1 MFMCSFCVFLCTVFV
16 TYFSPFLSETCFFL
30 VQVDCLGQTPG
41 YIKEKENLLTG
52 RAKMSNWPQFYVTCL
67 IGFRRMLH
75 LRCLT
80 EFRIHLCYTLLLHT
94 SVTHFCY
101 TSEYTSEYTSVIVR
115 TNLKI
120 YQYQPNTSFN
130 WHMEFESLE
139 NSFSMSAMG
148 PQYSKIKYT

>member
-1 MFMCSFCVFLCTVFV
+1 MCLSVHCLCYVFQPL
-16 TYFSPFLSETCFFL
+16 PQWNMFLSSVSRLFRA
-30 VQVDCLGQTPG
+30 DAN